1 MFCINPLSVIGLC
14 QIALSRNSKSIILSA
29 ATSNVSKMLVSYI
42 KLISRDIKIYGIS
55 RSPQYDDYLKTLGYD
70 ELYRSDEI
78 ETIKSRLINDDNS
91 VFYDC
96 VGGNFAGT
104 IFNILPK
111 NSIMVN
117 YGRLSKEQL
126 GSIDLGE
133 LYFRNK

>member
-1 MFCINPLSVIGLC
+1 M
-14 QIALSRNSKSIILSA
+14 K
-29 ATSNVSKMLVSYI
+29 
-42 KLISRDIKIYGIS
+42 
-55 RSPQYDDYLKTLGYD
+55 
-70 ELYRSDEI
+70 
-78 ETIKSRLINDDNS
+78 LINDDNS

-133 LYFRNK
+133 LYFKNKQIRGFWLNTYLKSITSSQL